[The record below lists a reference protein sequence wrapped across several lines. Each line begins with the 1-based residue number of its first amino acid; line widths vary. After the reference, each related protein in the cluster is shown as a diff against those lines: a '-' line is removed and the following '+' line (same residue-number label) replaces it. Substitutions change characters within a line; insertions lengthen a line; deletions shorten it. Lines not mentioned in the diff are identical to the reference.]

1 MSARRDLRA
10 PDPAMT
16 ERVVA
21 AALAALPNRPPW
33 RRGRAFGVIAIVV
46 AVAVVIGLAASPSE
60 SGVPKYPLSF
70 VSIHHGGAAA
80 EPWAND
86 PEVKAFALSHAR
98 FQGAEGFAKILGLGA
113 PAVAALDRVD
123 FNKRFVVFLVRRNH
137 AVAVRKLKLRSVRG
151 GLQLCVYFRDRATGT
166 DSQLFGYDIVSV
178 RMTPAI
184 ERVSDKLTGA
194 GALVFDGRGKLLDP
208 GPLGNLRPALCR

>member
-1 MSARRDLRA
+1 MPAPRELPP

-16 ERVVA
+16 ERVIA
-21 AALAALPNRPPW
+21 SALAELRRPRR
-33 RRGRAFGVIAIVV
+33 RRGRVLSVFAIAIAIAI
-46 AVAVVIGLAASPSE
+46 AVGLAATPSE
-60 SGVPKYPLSF
+60 SGIPRYPLSF

-80 EPWAND
+80 EPWANQPD
-86 PEVKAFALSHAR
+86 VKAFALAHVR

-123 FNKRFVVFLVRRNH
+123 FNVRFVVFVVRRNR

-151 GLQLCVYFRDRATGT
+151 GLQLCVYFRDRGTGT
-166 DSQLFGYDIVSV
+166 EGQLFGYDIVSV
-178 RMTPAI
+178 RKTPAI
-184 ERVSDKLTGA
+184 RGISNELTGA
-194 GALVFDGRGKLLDP
+194 GALLFDGRGKLVDP